1 MKCTEQPGGL
11 QSMASQQSQI
21 QLPDYTRRRLAEDLY
36 ANEPFPRE
44 LGACT
49 IKLGLFLFFMGLGY
63 SVKF

>member
-1 MKCTEQPGGL
+1 
-11 QSMASQQSQI
+11 MASQQSQT
-21 QLPDYTRRRLAEDLY
+21 QLPDYTRRQLVEDLC

-49 IKLGLFLFFMGLGY
+49 IKLGLFLFLMGLGY